1 MLQEIQELQI
11 TSAKKIHYKQRIL
24 SMIVFMNIIYRI
36 LFGILNGVIMIMD
49 ILFGMVFLNI

>member
-1 MLQEIQELQI
+1 
-11 TSAKKIHYKQRIL
+11 
-24 SMIVFMNIIYRI
+24 MIVFMNIIYRI